1 MSTDEFHFE
10 FLLKSQLIG
19 EQVMVVLQDFSL
31 VMVTPPEDTLEG
43 IQALISDY
51 KKRYDQL
58 IAEQKDLAAARDDIR
73 EMTQKFKQRSLKMSQ
88 DLDRDKESH
97 RQQIENE
104 QAKVA
109 SLKAEEVTLLQEI
122 QRVEF
127 ALKEEEEQNKHLKQQ
142 TDVFTAVPEQNVVFK
157 GRTIK
162 ATNTQMFEMKPRI
175 VYPMEEGTALITF
188 EEEVVAKKI
197 LDMKH
202 HRVELGDECS
212 ITVEARPVQL
222 MMPRL
227 VEINSEVCPQ
237 RILISNLP
245 KMDTETL
252 LNKLEIHFSKSKNG
266 GGEVEE
272 CEMLPDSGTVVLM
285 FVGNNIARGLTD
297 TEYHEVKLQQKKHR
311 VRVTPFLNGTITNLK
326 TKMSVCPRTVLLTGI
341 HPVMEPETLQDL
353 LEIHF
358 QKSTNGGG
366 EIEAFLYNPLGQQT
380 SALFE
385 GVATDEES

>member
-10 FLLKSQLIG
+10 ILLKSQLIG

-188 EEEVVAKKI
+188 EEEVVAKKV